1 MKTIVKIEIVIL
13 VLVVLVAA
21 VMTMWDEGVF
31 GLLKEPVVME
41 RTPEPIP
48 QETEVQEEA
57 LPQAPVQE
65 EAPAE
70 NLAEEAR
77 ELTAKSWFVFDTRQ
91 GEYLQTQG
99 DVHAKLY
106 PASITKLLTCH
117 TLLSCM
123 DPEDTVTVGDALTLV
138 KEDSSVAGLQTGD
151 VITVEQLVCAMML
164 PSGND
169 AAQVAAVAGG
179 RALGGQNLNCRE
191 AAEVFVEQMNTRAEE
206 LGMEDSH
213 FVNPDGWHNENHYT
227 SMNDLVTLTQ
237 KVLTNPVIL
246 KYTSMPS
253 ATVQLG
259 DRELEWKNTNMLLH
273 ERLDTYTPSTIGMKT
288 GYTNAAGDC
297 LVTAFFETDR
307 IILVGVFGCPRL
319 SEDRYLDTIQIYN
332 SL

>member
-13 VLVVLVAA
+13 ALVALVA
-21 VMTMWDEGVF
+21 VGMTLWDEGVF

-48 QETEVQEEA
+48 QETLVQKET
-57 LPQAPVQE
+57 LPQQTPVE
-65 EAPAE
+65 EEPAQLG
-70 NLAEEAR
+70 NLS
-77 ELTAKSWFVFDTRQ
+77 AKSWFAFDVRQ

-99 DVHAKLY
+99 DDHEKLY
-106 PASITKLLTCH
+106 PASITKLLTCY

-123 DPEDTVTVGDALTLV
+123 DPEDTVTVGDALELV
-138 KEDSSVAGLQTGD
+138 KEDSAVAGLQTGD

-179 RALGGQNLNCRE
+179 RAIGGQNLSCQE
-191 AAEVFVEQMNTRAEE
+191 AAALFVAQMNARAEE
-206 LGMEDSH
+206 LGMKDSH
-213 FVNPDGWHNENHYT
+213 FANADGWHDENHYT
-227 SMNDLVTLTQ
+227 SMNDLVILSQ
-237 KVLTNPVIL
+237 KVLTNPVMI
-246 KYTSMPS
+246 KYTSMSS

-273 ERLDTYTPSTIGMKT
+273 ESLETYIPNTIGMKT

-297 LVTAFFETDR
+297 LVTAFFEMDR
-307 IILVGVFGCPRL
+307 IVLVGVFGCPKL
-319 SEDRYLDTIQIYN
+319 SEDRYLDTVQIYN
-332 SL
+332 SI